1 MQPPQNHLQSLPT
14 HFPVDVEMAAEGRR
28 DAQLVVLVDGTQVDF
43 RRHLQGQQDLLR
55 QAVRNIN
62 TCVDE
67 NERLVAENERLE
79 AEIARL
85 RYEPPHQVTPSVVW
99 PNASCLLTFEQLCSW
114 ARTLG
119 TALRLFT
126 ANTHRWGGFP
136 DNRANPYF
144 VQHLTAQQRHAI
156 GEAMFDGWIGDR

>member
-1 MQPPQNHLQSLPT
+1 
-14 HFPVDVEMAAEGRR
+14 MAAEGRR
-28 DAQLVVLVDGTQVDF
+28 EDQLGDF
-43 RRHLQGQQDLLR
+43 RRYLQGQQDLLR

-67 NERLVAENERLE
+67 NERLVAENGRLE

-85 RYEPPHQVTPSVVW
+85 RQDAPPRVSPSVVW
-99 PNASCLLTFEQLCSW
+99 PGASGQLTFEQLCSW

-119 TALRLFT
+119 RALRLFT
-126 ANTHRWGGFP
+126 ANINRWGGFP
-136 DNRANPYF
+136 DNRYNHHF
-144 VQHLTAQQRHAI
+144 VQHLTAKQRHAI

>member
-1 MQPPQNHLQSLPT
+1 
-14 HFPVDVEMAAEGRR
+14 MAAEGQR

-43 RRHLQGQQDLLR
+43 RRHLQGQQDLLK
-55 QAVRNIN
+55 QAARSIN

-67 NERLVAENERLE
+67 NERLVAGDGRLE

-85 RYEPPHQVTPSVVW
+85 RHETPHQVSPSVVW
-99 PNASCLLTFEQLCSW
+99 PNASGRLTFEQLCSW

-126 ANTHRWGGFP
+126 ANINRWGGFP
-136 DNRANPYF
+136 DNRANHYF

>member
-1 MQPPQNHLQSLPT
+1 MILGATSKGSKNS
-14 HFPVDVEMAAEGRR
+14 
-28 DAQLVVLVDGTQVDF
+28 
-43 RRHLQGQQDLLR
+43 LR

-85 RYEPPHQVTPSVVW
+85 RYEAPHQVSPSVVW
-99 PNASCLLTFEQLCSW
+99 PNASGRLTFEQLCSW

-126 ANTHRWGGFP
+126 ANINRWGGFP
-136 DNRANPYF
+136 DNRANHDF
-144 VQHLTAQQRHAI
+144 AQHLTVQQRHVI